1 MNFLIVTG
9 LSGAGKSQS
18 IKALEDLGYF
28 CIDNLP
34 PKLVTDFAVLCEAHN
49 REFEKVAIGMDIRG
63 GHFFDEMLSALDEF
77 KRNGH
82 NYEMLFLD
90 ASDETLIKR
99 FKQTRRKHPLSPE
112 GRISQGISVERE
124 KLAPVKRRAD
134 NIIDTSKMS
143 GVELKDA
150 LVHLYI
156 EGQKSEGL
164 LINLVSFG
172 FKYGIPIDADLVLDV
187 RFLPNPYYIE
197 ELKRRSGLDT
207 SIQQYVTS
215 FPETNQFLDKL
226 EDLVEFLIPGYTKEG
241 KAQLVMAI
249 GCTGGRHRAVALTE
263 LMAERLKKNDHN
275 VKIEHRDISEEKY
288 E

>member
-34 PKLVTDFAVLCEAHN
+34 PKLVTDFAVMCEQHN

-63 GHFFDEMLSALDEF
+63 GYFFDEMLSALDEF
-77 KRNGH
+77 ERNGH
-82 NYEMLFLD
+82 KYEMLFLD

-124 KLAPVKRRAD
+124 KLASVKRRAD
-134 NIIDTSKMS
+134 NIVDTSKMS
-143 GVELKDA
+143 GTELKDE
-150 LVHLYI
+150 LVHLYV
-156 EGQKSEGL
+156 EGGKSEGL

-172 FKYGIPIDADLVLDV
+172 FKYGIPIDADLVFDV

-207 SIQQYVTS
+207 SIQQYVTG
-215 FPETNQFLDKL
+215 FQETNQFLDKL
-226 EDLVEFLIPGYTKEG
+226 EDMVEFLLPGYTKEG
-241 KAQLVMAI
+241 KAQLVIGI
-249 GCTGGRHRAVALTE
+249 GCTGGRHRSVALTE
-263 LMAERLKKNDHN
+263 FMAERLKKNDHK